1 MMAIL
6 TSVSWYL
13 TVVFICISLLIC
25 DVEHLFRCLR
35 AICIFSLER
44 CLSMSFFP
52 FLDWVVLLLLLLNC
66 INCLY
71 ALEIKLLLVTSFAN
85 IFSHSVDCLHLFMVS
100 FAVQKL
106 VSLIKSHLCIFVYFY
121 CLRTSLVA
129 QTVKCIQC
137 GRLGFDPWVG
147 KILWRRKWQPTP
159 VFLPG
164 KSHGWRSL
172 VGYCSWRRK
181 ESDMTEQLHDLFIAL
196 GGCPKKALV

>member
-1 MMAIL
+1 MAIL

-35 AICIFSLER
+35 AICIFSLEK

-52 FLDWVVLLLLLLNC
+52 FLDWAVLLLLLNC

-85 IFSHSVDCLHLFMVS
+85 IFSHSVDYLHLCMVS

-129 QTVKCIQC
+129 QTVKCLHTMRET
-137 GRLGFDPWVG
+137 GV
-147 KILWRRKWQPTP
+147 
-159 VFLPG
+159 
-164 KSHGWRSL
+164 RSL
-172 VGYCSWRRK
+172 GREDPLEK
-181 ESDMTEQLHDLFIAL
+181 EMATHSSILAWKIPWMEEP
-196 GGCPKKALV
+196 G